1 MVFPILFQTAIANLS
16 VFDSEGKIK
25 SNTINVVD
33 KDGQM
38 IFSSGKLRGLIE
50 SYGYEKSI
58 SNDDGTQSTV
68 EAGIYPDMLANF
80 DKLAYSF
87 ANIFNKV
94 HSLGHNLEGKPWFE
108 ANFFFL
114 QMVQRLI
121 LQIKNSY
128 KGAAKAILLGNLTP
142 NDIAASTEVTSSAD
156 GVIVAG
162 DGKNA
167 LNLANVASFL
177 LSNKNQE
184 LEGNSTIDLT
194 EFSIIE
200 NGTIN
205 SFYEGMI
212 GKLGVDALQ
221 ANRMT
226 SNSQILSQTVEN
238 NRQSVSSV
246 SLDEEMTNIIK
257 FQHAYNAAARQIT
270 VVDEMLDKIINGMGT
285 AGR

>member
-1 MVFPILFQTAIANLS
+1 
-16 VFDSEGKIK
+16 
-25 SNTINVVD
+25 
-33 KDGQM
+33 
-38 IFSSGKLRGLIE
+38 
-50 SYGYEKSI
+50 
-58 SNDDGTQSTV
+58 
-68 EAGIYPDMLANF
+68 
-80 DKLAYSF
+80 
-87 ANIFNKV
+87 
-94 HSLGHNLEGKPWFE
+94 
-108 ANFFFL
+108 
-114 QMVQRLI
+114 MVQRLI

-128 KGAAKAILLGNLTP
+128 KGAAKAILLGNLTA

-167 LNLANVASFL
+167 LNLANVASLL
-177 LSNKNQE
+177 LSNTNQS
-184 LEGNSTIDLT
+184 LEGFSDPIDLT

-226 SNSQILSQTVEN
+226 SNSKILSQTVEN

-246 SLDEEMTNIIK
+246 SL
-257 FQHAYNAAARQIT
+257 R
-270 VVDEMLDKIINGMGT
+270 
-285 AGR
+285 

>member
-1 MVFPILFQTAIANLS
+1 
-16 VFDSEGKIK
+16 
-25 SNTINVVD
+25 
-33 KDGQM
+33 
-38 IFSSGKLRGLIE
+38 
-50 SYGYEKSI
+50 
-58 SNDDGTQSTV
+58 
-68 EAGIYPDMLANF
+68 
-80 DKLAYSF
+80 
-87 ANIFNKV
+87 
-94 HSLGHNLEGKPWFE
+94 
-108 ANFFFL
+108 
-114 QMVQRLI
+114 MVQRLI

-142 NDIAASTEVTSSAD
+142 NDIAASTEVTSSAN

-194 EFSIIE
+194 KFSIIE

-226 SNSQILSQTVEN
+226 SNSQILSQTVDN

-270 VVDEMLDKIINGMGT
+270 VVDEMLDKIINGMGR